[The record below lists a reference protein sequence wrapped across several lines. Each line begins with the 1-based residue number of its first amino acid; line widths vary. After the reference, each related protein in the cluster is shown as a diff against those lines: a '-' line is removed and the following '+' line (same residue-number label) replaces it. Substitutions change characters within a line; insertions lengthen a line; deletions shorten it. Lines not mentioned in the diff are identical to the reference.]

1 LFLVSVLWEWLIGI
15 SCGDTREPFDLK
27 QQASTVHMNELTFLG
42 SNINL
47 VKAHNLRAML
57 LSLLHE
63 GSVSRVELAE
73 KTSLSTTT
81 VTNLI
86 SELLEQGIVIEEG
99 LEEFTGRRRVGR
111 PRTALHLAAD
121 ARYAVGV
128 HIGIGLFRISV
139 TDLFAEIIC
148 SNIVH
153 FELSTPAEQ
162 VLAQMAEWIDKTID
176 DNQIDRTRII
186 GVGIGAS
193 GLVNYQTGVNILAP
207 SLQWRDVPI
216 RDILSSKLDF
226 PVVVDN
232 NVRAMA
238 LAEAFFGAGR
248 GVNSLA
254 FVYGRV
260 GVGAGFVVGGQIFR
274 GSSAGAGEIGH
285 TIIIP
290 EGGQIC
296 RCGKRGC
303 LETLV
308 SETSL
313 ISNAEEIA
321 AQQPGGLL
329 SQHLHHEDGSRPI
342 ERIFAAARAG
352 DLDTCQMIEQRACY
366 LGMALANLVNVINP
380 ELIFLGGMFA
390 QGEDLFLP
398 VAEKTM
404 RELSFAGLGE
414 KVSVQPTSFGWRA
427 GVVGAAALAL
437 STFFYQ
443 QSEGI

>member
-1 LFLVSVLWEWLIGI
+1 
-15 SCGDTREPFDLK
+15 
-27 QQASTVHMNELTFLG
+27 MNELTFLG

-47 VKAHNLRAML
+47 VKAHNLRAIL
-57 LSLLHE
+57 LSLLYE

-81 VTNLI
+81 VTNLVY
-86 SELLEQGIVIEEG
+86 ELIEQNIVIEEG
-99 LEEFTGRRRVGR
+99 LEETTGRRRVGR
-111 PRTALHLAAD
+111 PRTALHLVAD

-128 HIGIGLFRISV
+128 HIGIGLFRVTV
-139 TDLFAEIIC
+139 TDLFAEMLG
-148 SNIVH
+148 SNIVP
-153 FELSTPAEQ
+153 FELSTPPRQ
-162 VLAQMAEWIDKTID
+162 VFNQIAEWIQKTID
-176 DNQIDRTRII
+176 DHKIDRQRIL

-193 GLVNYQTGVNILAP
+193 GLVNYRTGVNILAP
-207 SLQWRDVPI
+207 SLKWRDVPV
-216 RDILSSKLDF
+216 REILAEKLSF
-226 PVVVDN
+226 PIIVDN

-285 TIIIP
+285 TIVIP
-290 EGGQIC
+290 EGGQLC

-313 ISNAEEIA
+313 INQAHEIA
-321 AQQPGGLL
+321 ERQPDGLL
-329 SQHLHHEDGSRPI
+329 AQHLKVDDGSLMS

-352 DLDTCQMIEQRACY
+352 DQNTRQMIEQRACY

-380 ELIFLGGMFA
+380 ELILLGGMFA
-390 QGEDLFLP
+390 EGDDLFLP
-398 VAEKTM
+398 VAETTM

-414 KVSVQPTSFGWRA
+414 KVRVQPTSFGWRA
-427 GVVGAAALAL
+427 GVIGAAALAL

-443 QSEGI
+443 HSEGI

>member
-1 LFLVSVLWEWLIGI
+1 
-15 SCGDTREPFDLK
+15 
-27 QQASTVHMNELTFLG
+27 MNDLTFLG
-42 SNINL
+42 SNITL
-47 VKAHNLRAML
+47 VKAHNLRAIL

-73 KTSLSTTT
+73 ITSLSTTT

-99 LEEFTGRRRVGR
+99 LEETTGRRRVGR
-111 PRTALHLAAD
+111 PRTALHLVAD
-121 ARYAVGV
+121 ARFAVGV
-128 HIGIGLFRISV
+128 HIGIGLFRVTV
-139 TDLFAEIIC
+139 TDLFAEMIC
-148 SNIVH
+148 SNIVP
-153 FELSTPAEQ
+153 FKLETPPEQ
-162 VLAQMAEWIDKTID
+162 VLDTIARWIEKTID
-176 DNQIDRTRII
+176 DSHVNRQRII

-193 GLVNYQTGVNILAP
+193 GLVNYRTGVNILAP
-207 SLQWRDVPI
+207 SLKWRDVPV
-216 RDILSSKLDF
+216 RAILASKLNF

-285 TIIIP
+285 TIVIP
-290 EGGQIC
+290 EGGLLC
-296 RCGKRGC
+296 RCGKHGC

-313 ISNAEEIA
+313 ISLAEEIA
-321 AQQPGGLL
+321 RSEPDGLL
-329 SQHLHHEDGSRPI
+329 SQHLKQLDGNRPI

-352 DLDTCQMIEQRACY
+352 DENTLAMIERQAYY

-380 ELIFLGGMFA
+380 ELILLGGMFA
-390 QGEDLFLP
+390 QGEELILP
-398 VAEKTM
+398 VAERAM

-414 KVSVQPTSFGWRA
+414 KVRVEPTSFGWRA

-443 QSEGI
+443 QFEGI

>member
-1 LFLVSVLWEWLIGI
+1 
-15 SCGDTREPFDLK
+15 
-27 QQASTVHMNELTFLG
+27 MNELTFLG

-99 LEEFTGRRRVGR
+99 LEETTGRRRVGR

-121 ARYAVGV
+121 ARYAIGV
-128 HIGIGLFRISV
+128 HIGIGLFRVSV
-139 TDLFAEIIC
+139 TDLFAQIIC

-153 FELSTPAEQ
+153 FELSTPPEE
-162 VLAQMAEWIDKTID
+162 VLNLMAEWIDKTIE
-176 DNQIDRTRII
+176 DNQIDRQRII

-207 SLQWRDVPI
+207 RLNWHDVPI
-216 RDILSSKLDF
+216 GQVLSHKLNF
-226 PVVVDN
+226 PVIVDN
-232 NVRAMA
+232 NARAMA

-285 TIIIP
+285 TIVIP
-290 EGGQIC
+290 EGGQLC

-308 SETSL
+308 SETSI
-313 ISNAEEIA
+313 ISQAQEIA
-321 AQQPGGLL
+321 AQDPGGLL
-329 SQHLHHEDGSRPI
+329 SQYLKREDDHRPI
-342 ERIFAAARAG
+342 ERIFAAARDG
-352 DLDTCQMIEQRACY
+352 DQETRQMIEQRARY

-380 ELIFLGGMFA
+380 EMIFLGGMFA
-390 QGEDLFLP
+390 QGEELILP
-398 VAEKTM
+398 MVEKTM

-414 KVSVQPTSFGWRA
+414 KVIVQPTSFGWRA
-427 GVVGAAALAL
+427 GVIGAAALAL

-443 QSEGI
+443 QPEGI

>member
-1 LFLVSVLWEWLIGI
+1 
-15 SCGDTREPFDLK
+15 
-27 QQASTVHMNELTFLG
+27 MNELTFLG

-47 VKAHNLRAML
+47 VKAHNLRALL
-57 LSLLHE
+57 LSLLYE

-86 SELLEQGIVIEEG
+86 SELRDQGIVFEEG
-99 LEEFTGRRRVGR
+99 LEETSGRRRVGR
-111 PRTALHLAAD
+111 PRTALHLVAD
-121 ARYAVGV
+121 ARFAVGV
-128 HIGIGLFRISV
+128 HIGIGMFRV
-139 TDLFAEIIC
+139 TVTNLFAEMIC
-148 SNIVH
+148 SNIVQ
-153 FELSTPAEQ
+153 FDLEAPAEQ
-162 VLAQMAEWIDKTID
+162 VLEMIAEWIEKTID
-176 DNQIDRTRII
+176 DSHVNRQRII

-207 SLQWRDVPI
+207 SLKWHDVPV
-216 RDILSSKLDF
+216 REILTSKLNI

-290 EGGQIC
+290 EGGQLC

-313 ISNAEEIA
+313 ISQAMEIA
-321 AQQPGGLL
+321 ATHPDGLL
-329 SQHLHHEDGSRPI
+329 SQHLNQEDGGRTI

-352 DLDTCQMIEQRACY
+352 DQKTRKMIEQCACY

-380 ELIFLGGMFA
+380 ELILLGGLFA
-390 QGEDLFLP
+390 QSEELILP
-398 VAEKTM
+398 VAENTM

-414 KVSVQPTSFGWRA
+414 KVRVQTTSFGWRA
-427 GVVGAAALAL
+427 GVIGASALAL
-437 STFFYQ
+437 TTFFYHQ
-443 QSEGI
+443 AEGI

>member
-1 LFLVSVLWEWLIGI
+1 
-15 SCGDTREPFDLK
+15 
-27 QQASTVHMNELTFLG
+27 MNDLTFLG
-42 SNINL
+42 SNITL
-47 VKAHNLRAML
+47 VKAHNLRAIL

-86 SELLEQGIVIEEG
+86 AELLEQGIVIEEG
-99 LEEFTGRRRVGR
+99 LEETTGRRRVGR
-111 PRTALHLAAD
+111 PRTALHLVAS

-128 HIGIGLFRISV
+128 HIGIGLFRV
-139 TDLFAEIIC
+139 TLTDLFAEMIC
-148 SNIVH
+148 SNIVQ
-153 FELSTPAEQ
+153 FKLETPPEQ
-162 VLAQMAEWIDKTID
+162 VLDSIAHWIEKTID
-176 DNQIDRTRII
+176 DSQVDRKRII
-186 GVGIGAS
+186 GAGIGAS

-207 SLQWRDVPI
+207 SLKWRDVPV
-216 RDILSSKLDF
+216 RDILAKKLHF

-290 EGGQIC
+290 EGGLLC
-296 RCGKRGC
+296 RCGNHGC

-313 ISNAEEIA
+313 ISLAEEIA
-321 AQQPGGLL
+321 RAEPDGLL
-329 SQHLHHEDGSRPI
+329 SQYLKQQDGNRPS

-352 DLDTCQMIEQRACY
+352 DQPTRAMIERQACY
-366 LGMALANLVNVINP
+366 LGIALANLVNVMNP
-380 ELIFLGGMFA
+380 ELILLGGMFA
-390 QGEDLFLP
+390 QGEELILP
-398 VAEKTM
+398 VAERAM

-414 KVSVQPTSFGWRA
+414 KVRVQPTSFGWRA

-443 QSEGI
+443 QLEGI